1 MISRKEA
8 IALAGIS
15 GKELDTLCEYASQV
29 RDHTWGKVLTYSRKV
44 FIPLTNMCRDRC
56 GYCTF
61 VKGPHS
67 PEAQVMSE
75 TAVMHR
81 VQQGEAAG
89 CREALFSLGE
99 RPEKRYPQLQHFL
112 EHHGFQRL
120 IDYLAHCA
128 DQVLTHSTLL
138 PHLNPGTL
146 TRDELRQLKPVSAS
160 MGMMLESS
168 SQRLLRPGQAHHRCP
183 DKVPSVRLKTLDE
196 AGRLAIPFTTGLLIG
211 IGETWQERIE
221 TLLVINAL
229 HQQHGHIQEV
239 IIQNFRA
246 KPGTAMAHCDEP
258 DLDDMRRTLA
268 VARLLLSPS
277 ISLQAPP
284 NLHAN
289 YPNYIQ
295 SGLNDWGGISPITQD
310 HINPER
316 AWPQIDHLAAACQAQ
331 GYALKQ
337 RLTVYPD
344 YLRRPAFTQSLQPKL
359 IAMSDQ
365 LHLINEPN
373 RGDELRRGDEQNHG
387 DALRH
392 ETPPMACMA

>member
-8 IALAGIS
+8 IALGGIQ
-15 GKELDTLCEYASQV
+15 GKELDDLCEYASQV
-29 RDHTWGKVLTYSRKV
+29 RDQTWGKQLTYSRKV

-61 VKGPHS
+61 VKGPQS
-67 PEAQVMSE
+67 PEAQVMTE

-81 VQQGEAAG
+81 VQQGEASG

-112 EHHGFQRL
+112 EHHGFRRL

-128 DQVLTHSTLL
+128 EQVLAKSTLL

-146 TRDELRQLKPVSAS
+146 TRNELRQLKPVSAS
-160 MGMMLESS
+160 MGMMLESA

-183 DKVPSVRLKTLDE
+183 DKVPNVRLKTLDD

-221 TLLVINAL
+221 ALLLINAL

-246 KPGTAMAHCDEP
+246 KPGTAMAHCHEP

-268 VARLLLSPS
+268 VARLLLSPR

-284 NLHAN
+284 NLHAD
-289 YPNYIQ
+289 YPAYIR
-295 SGLNDWGGISPITQD
+295 SGLNDWGGISPVTQD

-316 AWPQIDHLAAACQAQ
+316 AWPQIDHLATACQAQ
-331 GYALKQ
+331 GYTLKQ

-344 YLRRPAFTQSLQPKL
+344 YLKRPAFIQPLGPKL
-359 IAMSDQ
+359 IAMSSQLNATDALNPIDQ
-365 LHLINEPN
+365 LT
-373 RGDELRRGDEQNHG
+373 RGDGLSHDPHIS
-387 DALRH
+387 H
-392 ETPPMACMA
+392 PMACTA